1 MEIRKT
7 LMNAFLVNTW
17 LVLLCS
23 VPTVQFSVTAFP
35 IYARFTEVDL
45 LFGAQVQPYITSL
58 VCCLFPAFYF
68 MLPAACCLLPVA
80 CYLLPAVCSLL
91 PAIYCY

>member
-45 LFGAQVQPYITSL
+45 LFGAQVQHLVFSL
-58 VCCLFPAFYF
+58 VFCLQSLF
-68 MLPAACCLLPVA
+68 CCLLAAA
-80 CYLLPAVCSLL
+80 C
-91 PAIYCY
+91 